1 MEKIMNYFP
10 PNPNGKIY
18 YTELFKTFNKTPF
31 NIKSRKFKRIKVD
44 FKRKELSII
53 NWIG

>member
-31 NIKSRKFKRIKVD
+31 NIKSRKFSQI
-44 FKRKELSII
+44 RKIVILSLLIFV
-53 NWIG
+53 